1 MYFNL
6 LKKSFKTNSKSFN
19 TCSFSGYLLNKS
31 ANFFI
36 PIFLILKL
44 KANTITLINFFVGCI
59 CIGFFFV
66 ENFFSSYSFFFYFL
80 NKILDHCDGGLA
92 RFYKKKTFFVKLIDS
107 LSDILFASFFNL
119 ALTIIFYL
127 QTHNYYIL
135 ILGSVSSIFICF
147 DTFIYDKFSSLV
159 RWCNQENK
167 NKFSPYIKKNKNP
180 RLFFFFEDLVFLGVI
195 FLFFFKNNLDYSQKI
210 LITIFSLH
218 IISFYFN
225 MNRHILLGY
234 KFLNYNKK

>member
-6 LKKSFKTNSKSFN
+6 FKKSFKINSRSFN
-19 TCSFSGYLLNKS
+19 TCSFSGYLFNKF

-44 KANTITLINFFVGCI
+44 KANTITLVNFFVGFI
-59 CIGFFFV
+59 CIFFLFV
-66 ENFFSSYSFFFYFL
+66 ENFFSSYSFFLYFL

-92 RFYKKKTFFVKLIDS
+92 RFYKKKTFFGKLIDS
-107 LSDILFASFFNL
+107 ISDILFASFFNL

-135 ILGSVSSIFICF
+135 VLGSVSSIFICF

-167 NKFSPYIKKNKNP
+167 NKFSPYIKKIKNP
-180 RLFFFFEDLVFLGVI
+180 RLFFFFEDFVFLAVI
-195 FLFFFKNNLDYSQKI
+195 LLFSFKNNLDYSQKI